1 MASAAFGRK
10 IGPIATQHV
19 FLIPGFF
26 GFVNFGRLI
35 YFGHVRDYLEDAF
48 AREGLAVEIHRVRV
62 GPTSSL
68 RVRATQ
74 LLQFV
79 HEAAPEGAPLH
90 FIGHST
96 GGLDARLLV
105 SPGLSLDAELD
116 PEPIARR
123 VRSIVTIASPH
134 RGTPLADFFSSL
146 MGQQVLRLISLGTIT
161 VLRHGRLPVGLLAR
175 AAAAVTGLA
184 LRRSSPPRALLDH
197 LESELLGKLG
207 EDRVHQFVADVHGD
221 QTLMPQLT
229 PASMDVFDAAT
240 GDRDAV
246 SYACVTSAA
255 KPPRFGGRFALGAHP
270 WSQATYSL
278 YGWLYRRVGEGDGI
292 VPLASQRHGE
302 LLHHARGDHLDI
314 IGHFHGPDHRPPHT
328 DWLATGSGFDR
339 AQFDALWTQVARFIA
354 QRARASEQRT

>member
-1 MASAAFGRK
+1 M
-10 IGPIATQHV
+10 
-19 FLIPGFF
+19 FLLPGFF

-35 YFGHVRDYLEDAF
+35 YFGHVRDFLEDAF
-48 AREGLAVEIHRVRV
+48 AREGIAVEIHRVRV

-68 RVRATQ
+68 RVRAAQ

-79 HEAAPEGAPLH
+79 HEAAPAGAPLH

-105 SPGLSLDAELD
+105 SPNLSLECELD

-123 VRSIVTIASPH
+123 VQSIVTVASPH
-134 RGTPLADFFSSL
+134 RGTPLADFFSSM

-161 VLRHGRLPVGLLAR
+161 VLRRGRLPVGLLAR

-197 LESELLGKLG
+197 LEAELLGTLDEKR
-207 EDRVHQFVADVHGD
+207 DRVNQFVADVHGD

-240 GDRDAV
+240 ADRETV
-246 SYACVTSAA
+246 RYACVTARA
-255 KPPRFGGRFALGAHP
+255 KPPRLGGRFSIGAHP
-270 WSQATYSL
+270 WAQATYTL
-278 YGWLYRRVGEGDGI
+278 YGWLHRRVGEGDGI

-302 LLHHARGDHLDI
+302 LVHEARGDHLDI
-314 IGHFHGPDHRPPHT
+314 IGHFGDPEHQPPHT
-328 DWLATGSGFDR
+328 DWLATGSLFDR
-339 AQFDALWTQVARFIA
+339 KQFEALWTDVARFIA
-354 QRARASEQRT
+354 RRPGNAR